1 MTIEAHFRENAMNLH
16 IPEVRI
22 LEVHPAPSNCLRGN
36 CHHSSPTLQE
46 RNGLGLSPLLRGVSD
61 AAKLGYN
68 FLNVAGVEPLRYPG
82 LSALCREA
90 HRHEMLTSMITRD
103 MPLTAPQLAW
113 LRFSIDLLGVEIEGK
128 GAGRNRQRSALAAIG
143 TTEQRLAVIRDAGIP
158 FAIVFSLTSFNLAD
172 LGWAAEFATAQGA
185 AMLHLRPSAE
195 LAGESMATAWRKV
208 ESLCERYRG
217 KLVIHFDAVNR
228 YNLPA
233 QPGDLTS
240 WKRDL
245 EREARYLGEI
255 VSPLVIEHDGTVAPL
270 SYGFPRR
277 FAFGNLRQERLATMT
292 KRWIESQA
300 GAFCEVYGAVL
311 HRARTADRT
320 FGDWYLMLSLEA
332 QRSETGISA
341 AG

>member
-1 MTIEAHFRENAMNLH
+1 MTNEAHFRENAMNLH
-16 IPEVRI
+16 IPDVRI
-22 LEVHPAPSNCLRGN
+22 LEVHPAPPHSLRGN
-36 CHHSSPTLQE
+36 CHSSPSLQE
-46 RNGLGLSPLLRGVSD
+46 RNGLGLSPLLRGVAD

-68 FLNVAGVEPLRYPG
+68 FLNVAGVEPLRYGG

-103 MPLTAPQLAW
+103 MVLTAPQLAW
-113 LRFSIDLLGVEIEGK
+113 LRFSIDLLGVEIEGE
-128 GAGRNRQRSALAAIG
+128 GEGRNRQRSATAAIDTTGQRLAAI
-143 TTEQRLAVIRDAGIP
+143 RDAEIP
-158 FAIVFSLTSFNLAD
+158 FAIVFSLTSAGLAD
-172 LGWAAEFATAQGA
+172 MGWAAELAAAQGA
-185 AMLHLRPSAE
+185 AMLHLRPSAA

-217 KLVIHFDAVNR
+217 KLVVHFDAVNR
-228 YNLPA
+228 CNLPA
-233 QPGDLTS
+233 QPGDLAS

-255 VSPLVIEHDGTVAPL
+255 VSPLVIEHDGTVTPL

-277 FAFGNLRQERLATMT
+277 FAFGNLREERLTAMT
-292 KRWIESQA
+292 RRWIDSQA
-300 GAFCEVYGAVL
+300 DDFCEVYSAVL
-311 HRARTADRT
+311 RRARTADRT
-320 FGDWYLMLSLEA
+320 FGDWYRMLSLEA

>member
-1 MTIEAHFRENAMNLH
+1 MTIEALFRENAMNLH

-22 LEVHPAPSNCLRGN
+22 LEVHPAPSNSPRGT
-36 CHHSSPTLQE
+36 CHHPSPTLQE
-46 RNGLGLSPLLRGVSD
+46 RNGLGLSPLLLGVAD

-68 FLNVAGVEPLRYPG
+68 FLNVAGVEPLRYAG

-90 HRHEMLTSMITRD
+90 HRHEMLTSMITCD
-103 MPLTAPQLAW
+103 TALTASQLAW
-113 LRFSIDLLGVEIEGK
+113 LRFSIDLLGVEIERQ
-128 GAGRNRQRSALAAIG
+128 GAGRNRQRSSPVAVDS
-143 TTEQRLAVIRDAGIP
+143 TEHRLAVIRDAGIP

-172 LGWAAEFATAQGA
+172 LGWAAEFAAAQGA

-208 ESLCERYRG
+208 ESLSERYRG
-217 KLVIHFDAVNR
+217 KLVIHFDAVHR

-233 QPGDLTS
+233 QPADLAS

-255 VSPLVIEHDGTVAPL
+255 VSPLVIEHDGTVAPF

-277 FAFGNLRQERLATMT
+277 FAFGNLREERLATMT

-332 QRSETGISA
+332 QRSETGILA

>member
-16 IPEVRI
+16 IPDVRI
-22 LEVHPAPSNCLRGN
+22 LEVHPAPSHSLRGN
-36 CHHSSPTLQE
+36 CHPSPALQE
-46 RNGLGLSPLLRGVSD
+46 RNGLGLTPLLRGVAD

-68 FLNVAGVEPLRYPG
+68 FLNVAGVEPLRYAG

-103 MPLTAPQLAW
+103 TALTASQLAW
-113 LRFSIDLLGVEIEGK
+113 LRFSIDLLGVEIDGR
-128 GAGRNRQRSALAAIG
+128 AASRNRQRSGWVATD

-158 FAIVFSLTSFNLAD
+158 FAIVFSLTAASLAD
-172 LGWAAEFATAQGA
+172 LRWAAEFAAAQGA
-185 AMLHLRPSAE
+185 AMLHLRPS
-195 LAGESMATAWRKV
+195 GESMATAWRKV
-208 ESLCERYRG
+208 EGLCERYRG
-217 KLVIHFDAVNR
+217 RLVIHFDAVNR

-233 QPGDLTS
+233 QPGDLAS

-245 EREARYLGEI
+245 ECEARYLGEI
-255 VSPLVIEHDGTVAPL
+255 VSPLVIEHDGTVTPL

-277 FAFGNLRQERLATMT
+277 FAFGNLRQERLSTMT

-311 HRARTADRT
+311 HRARSADRT

-332 QRSETGISA
+332 QRSEIGSMPA